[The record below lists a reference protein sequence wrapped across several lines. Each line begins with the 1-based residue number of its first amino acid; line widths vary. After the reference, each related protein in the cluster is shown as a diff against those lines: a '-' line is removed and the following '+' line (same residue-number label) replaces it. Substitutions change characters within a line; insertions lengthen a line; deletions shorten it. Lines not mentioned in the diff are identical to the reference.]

1 MIAATLGAARILG
14 AAAAFSVIF
23 ATSIQ
28 SQTVTGSVDLTAAN
42 TRYGDTFTGNSFSF
56 SPALHVDAPSALF
69 DAGGS
74 YSTLAGNWTA
84 QGNLGTSLFTPR
96 VSSLMGELAAYAG
109 ASANGDGSRT
119 GSFTGMGRAHLLNG
133 GAGAWLGAGG
143 GRVWDGV
150 LWRNL
155 LQAEAGAWKS
165 IPYGTITAVVTP
177 SRMAD
182 TIRYTDAEGMLSVF
196 HDRLG
201 VDASVGFR
209 TGSSLPILGGAT
221 KAWGNVSGAY
231 WVTNGVAVIAS
242 AGNYPV
248 NFGEGF
254 PGGRYISAGV
264 RLGARPSSD
273 RIADLTSPEPAVVL
287 PPSDIATGATSSP
300 VPSESALRVTSTRAG
315 ETRFE
320 IAWPSARTVEIA
332 GDFSNWDP
340 IAMTRNGAG
349 SWTASLPLKP
359 GIYEMNIRVDGGG
372 WLAPAGIPSKNDEF
386 GQSVGVL
393 ILPRR

>member
-1 MIAATLGAARILG
+1 
-14 AAAAFSVIF
+14 
-23 ATSIQ
+23 
-28 SQTVTGSVDLTAAN
+28 
-42 TRYGDTFTGNSFSF
+42 
-56 SPALHVDAPSALF
+56 
-69 DAGGS
+69 
-74 YSTLAGNWTA
+74 
-84 QGNLGTSLFTPR
+84 
-96 VSSLMGELAAYAG
+96 
-109 ASANGDGSRT
+109 
-119 GSFTGMGRAHLLNG
+119 
-133 GAGAWLGAGG
+133 
-143 GRVWDGV
+143 
-150 LWRNL
+150 
-155 LQAEAGAWKS
+155 
-165 IPYGTITAVVTP
+165 
-177 SRMAD
+177 MAD

-209 TGSSLPILGGAT
+209 SGSSLPILGGAT

-231 WVTNGVAVIAS
+231 WVTNGVALIAS

-264 RLGARPSSD
+264 RFGTRPRTD
-273 RIADLTSPEPAVVL
+273 RIADPISTEPAGVRPLSDVV
-287 PPSDIATGATSSP
+287 TGKANSP
-300 VPSESALRVTSTRAG
+300 VPTESVLRVTSTRAG

-320 IAWPSARTVEIA
+320 ITWPSARTVEIA

-340 IAMTRNGAG
+340 IVMTRNGVG
-349 SWTASLPLKP
+349 SWTTSLPLKP
-359 GIYEMNIRVDGGG
+359 GIYEMNIRVDGGR